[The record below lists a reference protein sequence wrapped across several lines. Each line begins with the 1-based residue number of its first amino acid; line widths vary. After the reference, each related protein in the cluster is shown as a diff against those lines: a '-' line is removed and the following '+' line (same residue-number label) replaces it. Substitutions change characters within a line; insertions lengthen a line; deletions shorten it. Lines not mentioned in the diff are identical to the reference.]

1 MYENRT
7 IGQTAGELNTDL
19 KAGLAKIDAV
29 RALEK
34 MGYNELAD
42 EKRKSVFTML
52 AEQLNEP
59 LIYVLFVAAAASLFL
74 KEISDAVIIL
84 TVIAMNAVVGV
95 IQEGKAQRALE
106 ALKKL
111 SSPHALVLRD
121 GQLEKIEARQ
131 LVPGDIV
138 DLGQEIWFL
147 RI

>member
-42 EKRKSVFTML
+42 EKKKSVFTML

-84 TVIAMNAVVGV
+84 TVIAMNAVVGSDS
-95 IQEGKAQRALE
+95 GRKGTTCSG
-106 ALKKL
+106 
-111 SSPHALVLRD
+111 SS
-121 GQLEKIEARQ
+121 EKTVQ
-131 LVPGDIV
+131 PSCPGAA
-138 DLGQEIWFL
+138 G
-147 RI
+147 RTA

>member
-42 EKRKSVFTML
+42 EKKKSVFTML

-74 KEISDAVIIL
+74 KEIS
-84 TVIAMNAVVGV
+84 
-95 IQEGKAQRALE
+95 
-106 ALKKL
+106 
-111 SSPHALVLRD
+111 VL
-121 GQLEKIEARQ
+121 
-131 LVPGDIV
+131 
-138 DLGQEIWFL
+138 
-147 RI
+147 